1 MTFAGLAGADVDGD
15 VTIGELKLD
24 DKQKLTDV
32 RARFTLKDAHL
43 DASELQAKTMG
54 GIVHGT
60 LKVDATHP
68 VEPSLALNAQATGLE
83 LSQLLAAGGSP
94 RQVKGGK
101 TDLTVNVT
109 TRGTTERQWAQ
120 HASGNVLAVVGP
132 AQVAN
137 SKETDTGLGKIAQ
150 AVNPLRGAQ
159 AETELKCVVVR
170 LPLHDGIAHVDH
182 SIAAETRELGV
193 LASGTIDLR
202 NETLDLSITP
212 RTRVALPVDLG
223 QVASLVHVSGALASP
238 SVTVDARA
246 AAATIA
252 TLGAAASKG
261 GMAGVAAALAAK
273 PGATADGPAPCDVAL
288 GKAPAPKAATAPAA
302 GPAAGVVQ
310 IPANQDE
317 LNKALGKLL
326 GR

>member
-1 MTFAGLAGADVDGD
+1 M
-15 VTIGELKLD
+15 
-24 DKQKLTDV
+24 
-32 RARFTLKDAHL
+32 
-43 DASELQAKTMG
+43 
-54 GIVHGT
+54 
-60 LKVDATHP
+60 
-68 VEPSLALNAQATGLE
+68 
-83 LSQLLAAGGSP
+83 LLAAGGSP
-94 RQVKGGK
+94 RQVKGGR
-101 TDLTVNVT
+101 TDVTFNVT

-137 SKETDTGLGKIAQ
+137 SKETESDLGKIAQ
-150 AVNPLRGAQ
+150 AVNPFRGTQ

-202 NETLDLSITP
+202 TETLDLAITP
-212 RTRVALPVDLG
+212 RTRAALPVDLP
-223 QVASLVHVSGALASP
+223 QLASLVRVHGALASP
-238 SVTVDARA
+238 AVTVDARA

-261 GMAGVAAALAAK
+261 GLAAVGAALAAK
-273 PGATADGPAPCDVAL
+273 PGATAGGPDPCDVAL
-288 GKAPAPKAATAPAA
+288 GKAPAPAAAATPAA
-302 GPAAGVVQ
+302 APTAGAVR

-317 LNKALGKLL
+317 LNKALGKLF
-326 GR
+326 GK

>member
-1 MTFAGLAGADVDGD
+1 
-15 VTIGELKLD
+15 
-24 DKQKLTDV
+24 
-32 RARFTLKDAHL
+32 
-43 DASELQAKTMG
+43 MG

-68 VEPSLALNAQATGLE
+68 VEPSLALNAQANGLD

-101 TDLTVNVT
+101 TDVTINVT

-137 SKETDTGLGKIAQ
+137 SKETDSGLGRIAQ

-159 AETELKCVVVR
+159 AETELKCVVIR

-182 SIAAETRELGV
+182 SIAAETREIGV

-212 RTRVALPVDLG
+212 RTRIALPVDLG
-223 QVASLVHVSGALASP
+223 QVASLVHVSG
-238 SVTVDARA
+238 R
-246 AAATIA
+246 
-252 TLGAAASKG
+252 
-261 GMAGVAAALAAK
+261 AGVAVGHRRCEGGRGDDRDAGRCGEQGRHGGGRRGARGEARRRRRAGRIRATWRSARRRRQRARPPRQRPRRRGPDSGQPGRAQQGARQAAR
-273 PGATADGPAPCDVAL
+273 PV
-288 GKAPAPKAATAPAA
+288 TAPSGDLLTPVKPPRR
-302 GPAAGVVQ
+302 GPAA
-310 IPANQDE
+310 
-317 LNKALGKLL
+317 
-326 GR
+326 